1 MRRVPDD
8 ACSNARH
15 AQTSASLIAV
25 PSSYSSTSNADTRS
39 FRLGTLRVTGD
50 TIKARRAKA
59 IRAMFLSGSFSS
71 NSSTVALAT
80 SRRVP
85 VRFSSVGTSA
95 PAFKPRASM
104 LPDKSR
110 RMAAAA
116 ASQSLFPPLHQR
128 GPASSTIKHPIA
140 QRMQSRDNSRL
151 FSRLLRMPNNSREG
165 TIPSGVN
172 LAKQMTAAGIN
183 TSSSHNACGASK
195 LIGYEAIT
203 YSQEDAPNHWR
214 HRPRYLD
221 TQLRH
226 PGKPNR

>member
-8 ACSNARH
+8 ACSNAWH

-50 TIKARRAKA
+50 TRNALRAKA

-71 NSSTVALAT
+71 SSNAMDLAT

-85 VRFSSVGTSA
+85 VRFSSVGSAA

-104 LPDKSR
+104 LPDKSSR
-110 RMAAAA
+110 IATAP
-116 ASQSLFPPLHQR
+116 ASRSVSPPLRQR
-128 GPASSTIKHPIA
+128 GPASSTITHPIV
-140 QRMQSRDNSRL
+140 QRMQSRANSRL
-151 FSRLLRMPNNSREG
+151 FSRLLRALNNNREG
-165 TIPSGVN
+165 TIPSGVS
-172 LAKQMTAAGIN
+172 LAKQMAAAGIN